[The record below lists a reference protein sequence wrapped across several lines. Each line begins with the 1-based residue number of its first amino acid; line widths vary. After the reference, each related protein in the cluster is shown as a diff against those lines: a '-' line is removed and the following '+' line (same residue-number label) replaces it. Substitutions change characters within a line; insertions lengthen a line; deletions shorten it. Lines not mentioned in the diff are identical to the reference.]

1 MKIASG
7 SKANEIECDWTQEL
21 LPIREF
27 FKKPE
32 GDVHPEDVT
41 GKTIQQDHDVIKN
54 LMKVWTVSF
63 W

>member
-27 FKKPE
+27 LKKPE

-41 GKTIQQDHDVIKN
+41 GKTI
-54 LMKVWTVSF
+54 
-63 W
+63 